1 MVLIK
6 YAWLSF
12 NDCEALRHG
21 VKKKKKWDV
30 VIWINVII
38 TRWLL
43 CLKHDKQNI
52 AVHSAEPAND
62 SSAKHTATV
71 CF

>member
-21 VKKKKKWDV
+21 VKKKWDV

-52 AVHSAEPAND
+52 PVHSAEPAND